1 MFHFFST
8 CKIINTAVKD
18 YFRHKLRNIKMV
30 KHLKTFDYDVL
41 EPEFRKIDRFF
52 LRKPNLLRY
61 IIKIENVMHI
71 KHMTRAEKFIGDFY
85 IEVHNKNGIVK
96 KLIKNDKLK
105 NILMS
110 AEIMLATNKTDG
122 MYDEK
127 IIDTVLL
134 YNKFNNNNIQIKN
147 MIVNIDIDCDL
158 DLRELLLYNSIN
170 VYNYDRIK
178 IVLTNFITCEEEIID
193 AKLSE
198 FLDKRIQELI

>member
-1 MFHFFST
+1 
-8 CKIINTAVKD
+8 
-18 YFRHKLRNIKMV
+18 MV

-96 KLIKNDKLK
+96 KLIKNNKLK
-105 NILMS
+105 DILIS
-110 AEIMLATNKTDG
+110 AETLNASNKTDG

-127 IIDTVLL
+127 IINNIML
-134 YNKFNNNNIQIKN
+134 YNNYDNSNNIQIKN
-147 MIVNIDIDCDL
+147 IIVNVDIECDL
-158 DLRELLLYNSIN
+158 SLRELLLYNNVN
-170 VYNYDRIK
+170 VYNYNRIN
-178 IVLTNFITCEEEIID
+178 IVITNFITCEEEIID
-193 AKLSE
+193 VKLSD